1 MLKTGNKL
9 IAIITISTLFVTGMI
24 LDTQEA
30 QAADSN
36 SHSLDQIISNYIL
49 GIQFNW
55 LKEKATTPSPE
66 KKSEQQVASDN
77 LTEKG
82 SESGSSNP
90 PSSSPSDT
98 SGEKKSVSHHDHS
111 ALQSIEWEV
120 VELVNQE
127 RAKRNLKPLRAD
139 DKLSVVARMKSKDM
153 AEKNYFSHDS
163 PTYGSPFDMMKKHGI
178 SFKSA
183 AENIAAGQTTAQ
195 QVVTGWMNSEGH
207 RENILNP
214 NFDTIGVGY
223 VKGGSNGH
231 YWTQLFISQ

>member
-1 MLKTGNKL
+1 MLKIGNKL
-9 IAIITISTLFVTGMI
+9 IAIITILTLFVTGMI
-24 LDTQEA
+24 LDTNEA

-36 SHSLDQIISNYIL
+36 GHSLDQIISNYFL
-49 GIQFNW
+49 GIQFKW
-55 LKEKATTPSPE
+55 IEEKRTTPSPD
-66 KKSEQQVASDN
+66 KKTKQQVASDN
-77 LTEKG
+77 PTEQD
-82 SESGSSNP
+82 SESRPSNP
-90 PSSSPSDT
+90 PSSSPSDA
-98 SGEKKSVSHHDHS
+98 SEEKNSVPHHDDS

-127 RAKRNLKPLRAD
+127 RAKHNLKPLRAD

-178 SFKSA
+178 LFKSA

-195 QVVTGWMNSEGH
+195 QVVTGWMNSQGH

-223 VKGGSNGH
+223 VKGGSHGH
-231 YWTQLFISQ
+231 YWTQLFITQ